1 MNDKNAVIDK
11 IINDAQTAVEELK
24 AQARQNA
31 EQIVASAKKSA
42 KAYKE
47 GKLSGKEGRVALALE
62 RARSVDAL
70 DARRELSACKS
81 ALIDEAFTLAAKA
94 LKEDKK
100 AYKDYITRVIKENA
114 EDGDKVVISGEDEKV
129 ITSALIAAIAKSAKK
144 KITLGKERGDFAGG
158 VMLCNEKY
166 DKNLTLEEDLRLI
179 REQSGPLVAK
189 ALFKGE

>member
-11 IINDAQTAVEELK
+11 IIKDAQTAAEELK

-47 GKLSGKEGRVALALE
+47 GKLSGKEGRIASALE

-100 AYKDYITRVIKENA
+100 AYKDYLTRVIKASA
-114 EDGDKVVISGEDEKV
+114 EDGDEVIICKEDEKT
-129 ITSALIAAIAKSAKK
+129 ITPAFISSVAKSCKK
-144 KITLGKERGDFAGG
+144 KIKLSAERGEFIGG
-158 VMLCNEKY
+158 VILSGSRY
-166 DKNLTLEEDLRLI
+166 DKNLTLEEDMRLI
-179 REQSGPLVAK
+179 REECEPLVVK

>member
-11 IINDAQTAVEELK
+11 IINDAQTAAEELK

-47 GKLSGKEGRVALALE
+47 EKLSGKEGRVALALE

-114 EDGDKVVISGEDEKV
+114 ERSYRRNSQKREKEDNAWKRARRFCGR
-129 ITSALIAAIAKSAKK
+129 SYAL
-144 KITLGKERGDFAGG
+144 
-158 VMLCNEKY
+158 
-166 DKNLTLEEDLRLI
+166 
-179 REQSGPLVAK
+179 Q
-189 ALFKGE
+189 